1 MISVKIKS
9 FFAVSLPDDL
19 RSQFIRDNF
28 LTVEVDPGTNVE
40 GLLKKLPWLGLGES
54 FQGMVIAYINGQ
66 LETVNYVLQPG
77 DVVDLHVPSAGG

>member
-1 MISVKIKS
+1 MIRVKIKS

-28 LTVEVDPGTNVE
+28 LSVEVEPGTNVE

-77 DVVDLHVPSAGG
+77 DVVDLHVPTAGG